1 MAKRKRTKE
10 QTMIY
15 KTPHRKRTSNTNL
28 TKNQGWTGRASSS
41 RSTSGIRRSL
51 VINSVI
57 NYKWRFD
64 TKGKSEAVNRR
75 RTDNTM
81 AKRKSTR
88 TNNDL
93 QNTTHK
99 TNDRATRTPLKTKAE
114 LRCCRM
120 ITFPALHLTHVSCYN
135 GQKKKDKHWSIKHY
149 TENLISSNTI
159 SWLLHFLNLLIHIIL
174 SLPAAS
180 LNHVLFRGK
189 DSWLHV
195 LSIK

>member
-10 QTMIY
+10 QIMIY

-28 TKNQGWTGRASSS
+28 TENQGWTERASSS

-93 QNTTHK
+93 QNTTQK
-99 TNDRATRTPLKTKAE
+99 TNDRATRTPLKTKVE
-114 LRCCRM
+114 LRCSRM
-120 ITFPALHLTHVSCYN
+120 ITFPALHLTHVVLQWPKEK
-135 GQKKKDKHWSIKHY
+135 GQ
-149 TENLISSNTI
+149 T
-159 SWLLHFLNLLIHIIL
+159 LIHKTLHRKRKIEQHHILIITFFKSSHTYH
-174 SLPAAS
+174 SLFTS
-180 LNHVLFRGK
+180 RILKSRTIQG
-189 DSWLHV
+189 
-195 LSIK
+195 